1 VKNGMTRRRLLQ
13 ASATAGMVAME
24 LPFAAT
30 RRAAA
35 AEGLVGVTW
44 GGAWINATRP
54 IADVWSKKT
63 GARIVWELHEG
74 SSTAV
79 ATKIKA
85 TWPTV
90 KYDIVSGNDPLF
102 YLMLN
107 EGWLEPVDDLPNL
120 KDVPNEF
127 VLRDA
132 QGHASTVPTSID
144 SVVWG
149 YRTDL
154 VKEPITALSQILE
167 PRFKAKIAMRGP
179 NSYNG
184 LQIVSMALERG
195 GNEKNIEPGFQFAK
209 ELATAGNIS
218 VVSKG
223 GVDIVNAMNT
233 GEASVAFASSSE
245 WVSIVKNHPVKILT
259 RVPRSPSLKA
269 FYSLLHWGV
278 VKGPRAALA
287 KDFANYMLS
296 TEVNEDYSR
305 QIAEAPANIHAK
317 TSPELADDYVGPEEI
332 KDFAYLADWKYM
344 TEQGSEWVTRFD
356 TEVRPLLK
364 RS

>member
-1 VKNGMTRRRLLQ
+1 VTNRMTRRRLLQ
-13 ASATAGMVAME
+13 ASAATGLVAMD
-24 LPFAAT
+24 LPLMAT
-30 RRAAA
+30 TRALA
-35 AEGLVGVTW
+35 AESLVGVTW

-54 IADVWSKKT
+54 IADTWSKKS

-107 EGWLEPVDDLPNL
+107 EGWLEVVDDLSNL
-120 KDVPNEF
+120 KDVPKEF
-127 VLRDA
+127 VLRDD
-132 QGHASTVPTSID
+132 QGHACTVPTSID
-144 SVVWG
+144 SVIWG

-154 VKEPITALSQILE
+154 VNDPITSLSQILE

-179 NSYNG
+179 NSYNN

-209 ELATAGNIS
+209 ELASAGNIS

-259 RVPRSPSLKA
+259 RIPGSPSLKA

-287 KDFANYMLS
+287 KDFANYMIS
-296 TEVNEDYSR
+296 AEVNEDYSR

-317 TSPELADDYVGPEEI
+317 ISPELTDDYVTPEEV
-332 KDFAYLADWKYM
+332 KTFAYLADWKYM
-344 TEQGSEWVTRFD
+344 TEHGSEWVTRFD